1 MTEKAQDILFA
12 FVAAFFGAAS
22 SSASTTFF
30 GRPFAAPLVFAAAVF
45 AAAVLGAG
53 FVSLTL
59 VLALGLTASSA
70 VAAASFVAVLR
81 PDLRFAGMA
90 AAAGSSEAG
99 FLVLIYLIWA
109 TVARVSQWCCL
120 MGGGCSSL
128 VMEKSVV
135 EDVFALLRIRH
146 VLVSPGSRVG
156 GSRVK
161 RRLMRVTVQR
171 AELAAVPYG
180 TSSA

>member
-59 VLALGLTASSA
+59 VLALGLTASST

-128 VMEKSVV
+128 VMEKSMV
-135 EDVFALLRIRH
+135 EGCICAAADTTRT
-146 VLVSPGSRVG
+146 G
-156 GSRVK
+156 
-161 RRLMRVTVQR
+161 VTGIACWWFTR
-171 AELAAVPYG
+171 
-180 TSSA
+180 